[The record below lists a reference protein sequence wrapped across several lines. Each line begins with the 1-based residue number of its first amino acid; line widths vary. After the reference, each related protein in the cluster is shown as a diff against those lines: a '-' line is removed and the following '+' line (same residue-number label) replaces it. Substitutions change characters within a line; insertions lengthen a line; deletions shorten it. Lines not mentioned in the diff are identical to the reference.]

1 MNFQPARKSIVPA
14 LRRTETLGPLR
25 RKETSRPPRSGT
37 RARVRSGQIEGLIIG
52 NSKAVRETL
61 RKRRTEKLV
70 DRVVKEPAIIKL
82 FTEYLRDENVLVKQA
97 TADFFIDIAKAGGDI
112 SEAVPELT
120 AALSDCSVKR
130 KAATALV
137 IHYIANG
144 HIREAYSL
152 IKSSDELVMAG
163 ALSAI

>member
-1 MNFQPARKSIVPA
+1 MNYQLARKSIAPA
-14 LRRTETLGPLR
+14 LRRSGTLGPLR
-25 RKETSRPPRSGT
+25 RTETSRPPRSGT
-37 RARVRSGQIEGLIIG
+37 RPRSRPGQIEGLIIG
-52 NSKAVRETL
+52 NSEAVREAL

-70 DRVVKEPAIIKL
+70 ERVIKEPVIIKL
-82 FTEYLRDENVLVKQA
+82 FAEYLGDENILVKQA

-112 SEAVPELT
+112 SGAVPELT

-144 HIREAYSL
+144 YIREAYSL
-152 IKSSDELVMAG
+152 IRSSDELVMAG